1 MVYKNDSKIKINNG
15 KYKYGLEGVK
25 TKMPLFPKLMDVDIS
40 ATEYS
45 NKRIMTISNGRI
57 LKLRFDL
64 YEYEDTVDIVRRHG
78 IFIKLIKFIL
88 FMMFLIFGLYLVK
101 SADTFFQTE
110 YKFFLVYTFLFCL
123 FIYAFLYNCEYQRLA
138 AVFYTRDSDVKSYI
152 ELDEERKDVF
162 KKLLLDSERI
172 EEADL
177 EEEDYTSEEKEIKD
191 LSEDGLP
198 IDDISFN
205 ENPVICDF
213 AMLDSLPIDD
223 TTLNKRKII
232 YRIGIIL
239 SLLTALY
246 VVVCIII
253 AIQQFLSKPFILGLG
268 LSSLPLFVYS
278 LIFRNDVKYIDKK
291 HAEDDFRFNMFGLP
305 FLILDVSLLILMFT
319 SRITIIAKG
328 GLMIAI
334 IYIIV
339 AAFLSLIVLIRF
351 HADNNKNQNFC
362 YIFFVAMLTFNIVS
376 SFFYGTSSFV
386 GHLPCEYVSRSYSSG
401 QFKSYYVTVEL
412 QNGSSYKCRVSKD
425 TYDRA
430 ETQELVS
437 CHSHGYLGVEYINV
451 HCAD

>member
-1 MVYKNDSKIKINNG
+1 MVYKNDSKVKINNG

-45 NKRIMTISNGRI
+45 NKRIMTISNGCL

-64 YEYEDTVDIVRRHG
+64 YEYEDTVDIVRRQG
-78 IFIKLIKFIL
+78 IFIKLIKIIL
-88 FMMFLIFGLYLVK
+88 FMMFLILGLYLVE

-110 YKFFLVYTFLFCL
+110 YKFFLLYTFLFCL
-123 FIYAFLYNCEYQRLA
+123 LIYAFLYNCEYQRLV
-138 AVFYTRDSDVKSYI
+138 AVFYTRDSDVKNYI

-162 KKLLLDSERI
+162 KNRLLDSMRI
-172 EEADL
+172 EEVDL
-177 EEEDYTSEEKEIKD
+177 EEEDDDISEEKEIKD

-198 IDDISFN
+198 VADT
-205 ENPVICDF
+205 
-213 AMLDSLPIDD
+213 SLS
-223 TTLNKRKII
+223 KRKII

-253 AIQQFLSKPFILGLG
+253 ARQKGLSKPFILALG

-278 LIFRNDVKYIDKK
+278 LIFKNDVKYIDKK
-291 HAEDDFRFNMFGLP
+291 HTEDDSRFNMFGLP
-305 FLILDVSLLILMFT
+305 FLILDVSFLILMFT
-319 SRITIIAKG
+319 SGITKIAKG

-339 AAFLSLIVLIRF
+339 AAFLLLIVFIRF
-351 HADNNKNQNFC
+351 HDVNNKNQKFC
-362 YIFFVAMLTFNIVS
+362 YMFFVAMLTFNIVS

-386 GHLPCEYVSRSYSSG
+386 GHFPCEYVSRSYSSG
-401 QFKSYYVTVEL
+401 KTTSYYVTVEL
-412 QNGSSYKCRVSKD
+412 QDGSIYKCRVSKD
-425 TYDRA
+425 IYDSA
-430 ETQELVS
+430 ETEELVS
-437 CHSHGYLGVEYINV
+437 CHSDGYLGVKYISV